1 MLKHFSNILL
11 RTPLQ
16 SLKLSYQP
24 LSETGPIFQEGL
36 YLSSPEYWN
45 EFLKRDE
52 LKGKDKEKLELSF
65 AKYWLR
71 SCSRCTP
78 YGTFAGSL
86 MVPVT
91 EEGTKITLADN
102 STHMRR
108 LRLDM
113 NYMSGIIQVLEQQSG
128 LQEQLKF
135 YTNNSLYEL
144 PDGFRYAEYTIDNN
158 TRSYHLTS
166 IEKTDYIQS
175 VLERARTGA
184 GIAELAALICAQED
198 VTVEEAREFILS
210 MIQSQLLISELE
222 PCVTGQEPLD
232 QLIDQLQAF
241 SGVEEVLGKLKKIQG
256 MIREPQEGVA
266 YLQQIEQE
274 LKDLGLALEVPKNT
288 LQTDL
293 YLSVAQNSVNKELI
307 EAVVKQ
313 AEELTVLARQGKN
326 AELDDFK
333 KNFFSR
339 YEEGE
344 VPLAIILDADLG
356 LGYAGVR
363 DESAGGG
370 PLVDDIG
377 YAGQGGGGGEF
388 DYLQQYTLSKYNDYL
403 KHKKPVIELK
413 PEELKEFEG
422 RIASFRFAN
431 SIHVMGSLMKK
442 DAQLDPEHFSFDL
455 SGMGGPS
462 AGNLLGRFTS
472 GSDVL
477 RDFTRTI
484 LKEEET
490 EYKDAIYA
498 EIAHLP
504 QARIGNI
511 LLRPVLRGYEIPYI
525 GKSGIDAA
533 HQIPVEDLMVSVRN
547 NEVVLRSKS
556 LNKRVIPRLTTA
568 HNFGYRSLPVYKFL
582 CDLQMQGL
590 SFAGVWDWG
599 NLAALKQLP
608 RVVYKDLILYKA
620 TWKVEEKEINDLP
633 KEKENQ
639 KAFLDKWR
647 DESNI
652 PQRVVYKEG
661 DNELLIDF
669 GEDSGIE
676 LFLHYLKR
684 YKMITLEEFL
694 FTDENCIVADKEGN
708 PFTNEI
714 IIPLNR
720 EPKKEEA
727 AAPVAGKQKKGQE
740 KKEPAAPE
748 AAVAAEPLVL
758 AGDRSAVQKKFS
770 PFSEWLYFKIYCGTK
785 TGEKVLKENLLPFI
799 ESGLE
804 QELFEKFF
812 FIRYRD
818 DFSHLRFRFYNSNP
832 DKQLEV
838 QKQFM
843 LCLQPLLDS
852 GMIDKVAVDTYSR
865 ELERYRHEFIEEA
878 ELLFHNDSL
887 AILRF
892 INLLEGAEGE
902 QYRFLFA
909 LRGIDLLLS
918 DFGLNLEDKTELAR
932 QIQGSF
938 FREFGGQAPL
948 QKLLNDKYRKH
959 QKSIFQHMDATR
971 DVENEID
978 EAVALFAIRT
988 EQNMP
993 VIEQMKEKLKGSD
1006 SRKLFFELLP
1016 SYIHMFM
1023 NRLFVAQQRKYELV
1037 IYHFLERYYSSQLS
1051 IQKKGK
1057 TDAVHRLQ
1065 TT

>member
-1 MLKHFSNILL
+1 MLQHFSNILL

-16 SLKLSYQP
+16 SLKLSYRP
-24 LSETGPIFQEGL
+24 LSGTSPIFQEGL

-91 EEGTKITLADN
+91 DEDTNITLADN

-113 NYMSGIIQVLEQQSG
+113 NYLSGIIQMLEQQPE

-166 IEKTDYIQS
+166 IEKTDYIKA
-175 VLERARTGA
+175 VLERAQQGA
-184 GIAELAALICAQED
+184 GISGLAMLIRSMED
-198 VTVEEAREFILS
+198 VTEEEAREFILS

-222 PCVTGQEPLD
+222 PCVTGKEPLD

-241 SGVEEVLGKLKKIQG
+241 TGVEEVLSKLKEIQA
-256 MIREPQEGVA
+256 MIREPKEGVA
-266 YLQQIEQE
+266 YLREIEQR

-293 YLSVAQNSVNKELI
+293 YLSVAQNSVSKDLI

-326 AELDDFK
+326 GELEDFK
-333 KNFFSR
+333 KNFFNR

-377 YAGQGGGGGEF
+377 YAGGGGGGGEF
-388 DYLQQYTLSKYNDYL
+388 DYLQQYTLGKYNDYL
-403 KHKKPVIELK
+403 KHKKPFIELK

-442 DAQLDPEHFSFDL
+442 DGQLDPEHFSFDL

-472 GSDVL
+472 GSDAL
-477 RDFTRTI
+477 RDFTRKV
-484 LKEEET
+484 LKAEET
-490 EYKDAIYA
+490 EHKDALYA

-525 GKSGIDAA
+525 GKSGIDTE

-547 NEVVLRSKS
+547 NEVILRSKKH
-556 LNKRVIPRLTTA
+556 NKRVIPRLTTA

-582 CDLQMQGL
+582 CDLQTQGL
-590 SFAGVWDWG
+590 SYAGVWDWG
-599 NLAALKQLP
+599 NLAALKHLP

-620 TWKVEEKEINDLP
+620 TWKVEEKDIKDMP
-633 KEKENQ
+633 KEKEAQ
-639 KAFLDKWR
+639 KAFLNKWR
-647 DESNI
+647 EEANI
-652 PQRVVYKEG
+652 PQQVVYKEG
-661 DNELLIDF
+661 DNELLLDF
-669 GEDSGIE
+669 GEEAGIE

-684 YKMITLEEFL
+684 YKNITIEEFL
-694 FTDENCIVADKEGN
+694 FTEENCIVTDGEGN
-708 PFTNEI
+708 PFTNEV
-714 IIPLNR
+714 IIPLSR

-727 AAPVAGKQKKGQE
+727 APAGKPKKGQE
-740 KKEPAAPE
+740 KKEAAVEPAA
-748 AAVAAEPLVL
+748 ATEPLAIAAT
-758 AGDRSAVQKKFS
+758 AGNVQKKFT

-785 TGEKVLKENLLPFI
+785 TAEKVLKENLLPFI

-804 QELFEKFF
+804 EQLFEKFF

-818 DFSHLRFRFYNSNP
+818 DFSHLRFRFYNSDP
-832 DKQLEV
+832 DRQLAV
-838 QKQFM
+838 QKQLM

-852 GMIDKVAVDTYSR
+852 GMIDKVSVDTYSR
-865 ELERYRHEFIEEA
+865 ELERYHHEFIEDA

-909 LRGIDLLLS
+909 MRGIDILLS
-918 DFGLNLEDKTELAR
+918 DFGLELEDKTELAR
-932 QIQGSF
+932 QIQSGF

-959 QKSIFQHMDATR
+959 QKSIFQHMDPSK

-978 EAVALFAIRT
+978 EAVALFAIRS
-988 EQNMP
+988 EENAP
-993 VIEQMKEKLKGSD
+993 VIQRMKEKLKGAD

-1016 SYIHMFM
+1016 SYIHMYM

>member
-1 MLKHFSNILL
+1 M
-11 RTPLQ
+11 Q
-16 SLKLSYQP
+16 SLKLAYRP
-24 LSETGPIFQEGL
+24 LPVTSPIFQEGL

-45 EFLKRDE
+45 EFLKREE

-86 MVPVT
+86 MVPVQEAAT
-91 EEGTKITLADN
+91 DITLADN
-102 STHMRR
+102 NTHIRR

-113 NYMSGIIQVLEQQSG
+113 NYLSGIIQVLEQQPE
-128 LQEQLKF
+128 LQEQLKY

-158 TRSYHLTS
+158 MRSYHLTS
-166 IEKTDYIQS
+166 IEKTEYIKT
-175 VLERARTGA
+175 VLERAQEGA
-184 GIAELAALICAQED
+184 RISELAGLIREQED
-198 VTVEEAREFILS
+198 VTDEEAREFIIS

-232 QLIDQLQAF
+232 QLIDQLVAF
-241 SGVEEVLGKLKKIQG
+241 TGVEEVLAKLKHIQN
-256 MIREPQEGVA
+256 MIQEPKEGVA
-266 YLQQIEQE
+266 YLQEIEQA
-274 LKDLGLALEVPKNT
+274 LKDLGLTLEVPKNT

-293 YLSVAQNSVNKELI
+293 FLAAGQNAISKELI
-307 EAVVKQ
+307 EAVVTQ

-326 AELDDFK
+326 GELEEFK
-333 KNFFSR
+333 KNFYNR

-344 VPLAIILDADLG
+344 VPLAVILDADLG

-370 PLVDDIG
+370 PMIDDIG
-377 YAGQGGGGGEF
+377 YAGQGGGGAEF
-388 DYLQQYTLSKYNDYL
+388 DYIQQYTLGKYNDYL
-403 KHKKPVIELK
+403 KHKKSCIELK
-413 PEELKEFEG
+413 PEELKEFES
-422 RIASFRFAN
+422 RIATSRFAN
-431 SIHVMGSLMKK
+431 SIHIMGSVMKK
-442 DAQLDPEHFSFDL
+442 DGQLDQEHFTFEL

-462 AGNLLGRFTS
+462 AGNLLGRFTA
-472 GSDVL
+472 GNEAL
-477 RDFTRTI
+477 RDLTRKV

-490 EYKDAIYA
+490 EFKDALYA

-525 GKSGIDAA
+525 GKSGIDAE
-533 HQIPVEDLMVSVRN
+533 HQIPIEDLMVSVQN
-547 NEVVLRSKS
+547 SEVVLRSKRH
-556 LNKRVIPRLTTA
+556 NKRVIPRLTTA

-582 CDLQMQGL
+582 CDLQGQGL
-590 SFAGVWDWG
+590 THAGIWDWG
-599 NLAALKQLP
+599 NLGALKHLP
-608 RVVYKDLILYKA
+608 RVIYKNLVLYKA
-620 TWKVEEKEINDLP
+620 TWKVDESDIKDMPKEI
-633 KEKENQ
+633 EEQ

-647 DESNI
+647 AEAGI
-652 PQRVVYKEG
+652 PARVVYKEG

-669 GEDSGIE
+669 EEATGIE

-684 YKMITLEEFL
+684 VKAITLEEFL
-694 FTDENCIVADKEGN
+694 FTEENCVVTDQDGN

-714 IIPLNR
+714 IIPLSR

-727 AAPVAGKQKKGQE
+727 APAGKQKKGAE
-740 KKEPAAPE
+740 KAQKAAPAAVEEPAAEP
-748 AAVAAEPLVL
+748 AAEPAV
-758 AGDRSAVQKKFS
+758 SAAPVAVRRKFT

-785 TGEKVLKENLLPFI
+785 TGEKILKENLLPFV
-799 ESGLE
+799 ENALE
-804 QELFEKFF
+804 QQLFEKFF

-818 DFSHLRFRFYNSNP
+818 DFSHLRFRFYNSDP

-852 GMIDKVAVDTYSR
+852 GMVDKVSIDTYAR
-865 ELERYRHEFIEEA
+865 ELERYRKEFVEEA

-892 INLLEGAEGE
+892 VNLLEGAEGE

-909 LRGIDLLLS
+909 LRGIDILLD
-918 DFGLNLEDKTELAR
+918 DFGFSLEDKTDLVR
-932 QIQGSF
+932 QIQGGF
-938 FREFGGQAPL
+938 FREFGGHTSL

-959 QKSIFQHMDATR
+959 QKSIFQHMDASR

-978 EAVALFAIRT
+978 EAVALFAIRS
-988 EQNMP
+988 EENAP
-993 VIEQMKEKLKGSD
+993 IIERMKQKLNGGD

-1016 SYIHMFM
+1016 SYIHMYM

-1037 IYHFLERYYSSQLS
+1037 AYHLLERYYSSQLS
-1051 IQKKGK
+1051 ILKKGK